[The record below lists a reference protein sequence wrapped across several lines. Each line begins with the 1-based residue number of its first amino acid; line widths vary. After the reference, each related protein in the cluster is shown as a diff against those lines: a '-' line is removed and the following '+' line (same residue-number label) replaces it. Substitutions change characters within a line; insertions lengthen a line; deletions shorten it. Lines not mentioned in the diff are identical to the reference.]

1 MTREQKIKLCKIYN
15 NSDIDSL
22 YYMMPFCD
30 QEQKELLNRLIELNT
45 QTTIGW
51 GEKSCTE
58 EEQDEYYDGKWELL
72 GSFGIENVGGD
83 AYFEGEFYQ

>member
-1 MTREQKIKLCKIYN
+1 MN
-15 NSDIDSL
+15 G
-22 YYMMPFCD
+22 
-30 QEQKELLNRLIELNT
+30 LIELNT

-51 GEKSCTE
+51 GENSCTE

-72 GSFGIENVGGD
+72 SSFVIENVGGD

>member
-1 MTREQKIKLCKIYN
+1 MTREQKIELCKIYN
-15 NSDIDSL
+15 NSDIGSFH
-22 YYMMPFCD
+22 YMMPFCD

-45 QTTIGW
+45 MTTIGW

-58 EEQDEYYDGKWELL
+58 EEQDAYYDGKWELL
-72 GSFGIENVGGD
+72 SSFGIENVGGD